1 MSFWKKL
8 AKGEASMADVKKG
21 TKEVGRAIDK
31 TVFQPIMS
39 SAPVKTVSSATSAAT
54 NNAKDAL
61 KNFKMPSLPKPKNAQ
76 TAIQK
81 AADKVGDVIRPAAQT
96 VAKEVGYVVNPIAGE
111 VAMRANQIANDPNV
125 KKAGDAIVDKVI
137 NPITTSAP
145 VKAVQQAAQQAANTA
160 PQAIAEAPARAIQ
173 SIQRI
178 ARDTPAKSADNN
190 FEFLPYWW
198 KKAPDAIGEIV
209 RGNFGKGFSD
219 LGEHTAAGLA
229 PFLNALTRNT
239 DGTMGGGRSAGT
251 LAEEVEEEKEKEKEN
266 TIPPKKEESMSS
278 KIGGAVMAGAD
289 TIVNA
294 GKAGAEW
301 VNRATDNMVVKG
313 FSTSYGN
320 VATQKDL
327 NRFREA
333 EKRGDIAEMDRIRA
347 EMKAK
352 QQQQGI
358 R

>member
-1 MSFWKKL
+1 MAWKKPKWVQNIQKAADNVVKPVTTAAPIKAIQQAAAAA
-8 AKGEASMADVKKG
+8 AK
-21 TKEVGRAIDK
+21 
-31 TVFQPIMS
+31 P
-39 SAPVKTVSSATSAAT
+39 
-54 NNAKDAL
+54 
-61 KNFKMPSLPKPKNAQ
+61 AQ
-76 TAIQK
+76 QAVQK
-81 AADKVGDVIRPAAQT
+81 AADKVGDVVRPAAQN

-111 VAMRANQIANDPNV
+111 VAMRAKQIANDPNV

-178 ARDTPAKSADNN
+178 ARDTPARSAGTTG
-190 FEFLPYWW
+190 EVLPYLT
-198 KKAPDAIGEIV
+198 KIVPDAVGDVV
-209 RGNFGKGFSD
+209 RGTGR
-219 LGEHTAAGLA
+219 TAAGILTGNTDKITSGA
-229 PFLNALTRNT
+229 GMVGRGAWDTVKHGVMGALPFFNAATRNT

-251 LAEEVEEEKEKEKEN
+251 LEEVEEEKEKEKEN

-352 QQQQGI
+352 QQQQGV